1 MTTSYWIGIDGGGT
15 KTLGVLLDEQQNIR
29 AEVRGDSTNFN
40 SVGDELARLHLRQ
53 VILGLLDKSGLSAA
67 QIAGIGLGVSGVSRP
82 EDQQMVAAW
91 VTDVLPGIPCL
102 VENDALM
109 ALAAATDGELFGVV
123 VVCGTGMIVIGV
135 NRAGERRR
143 AGGWG
148 ALLDERG
155 SGFAIG
161 SDALKA
167 VASAEDG
174 LGAPTLLTEAVLS
187 HLHLTSPRELERWT
201 YTDYDW
207 ARIAALAP
215 LVSQCAVQGDTVS
228 GTILEASAIALCRS
242 VRVVAERLG
251 MKDAPF
257 PCVFMGGNLTAG
269 APLIAWLTQ
278 LLHTEVHCA
287 HIDTRQLSPAVG
299 AALLAQRQMK

>member
-1 MTTSYWIGIDGGGT
+1 MTTGYWIGIDGGGT
-15 KTLGVLLDEQQNIR
+15 KTLGVLLDERQNIQ
-29 AEVRGDSTNFN
+29 AELRGDSTNFN
-40 SVGDELARLHLRQ
+40 SVGGELARVHLRQ
-53 VILGLLDKSGLSAA
+53 LIIGLLDKAGVSAA

-82 EDQQMVAAW
+82 EDQQMVATW
-91 VTDVLPGIPCL
+91 VADVLPDIPCL

-109 ALAAATDGELFGVV
+109 ALAAATDGDLFGVV
-123 VVCGTGMIVIGV
+123 VVCGTGMIVVGV

-174 LGAPTLLTEAVLS
+174 LGAPTMLTEAVLS
-187 HLHLTSPRELERWT
+187 HLHLSSPRELERWT
-201 YTDYDW
+201 YTDYNW

-215 LVSQCAVQGDTVS
+215 LVSQCAVQGDAVS
-228 GTILEASAIALCRS
+228 GSILEASAIALCRS

-251 MKDAPF
+251 IEDTPF
-257 PCVFMGGNLTAG
+257 PCVFMGGNLRPG
-269 APLIAWLTQ
+269 APLIESLTQ
-278 LLHTEVHCA
+278 HLRTEVHCA
-287 HIDTRQLSPAVG
+287 RVDTRQLSPAVG